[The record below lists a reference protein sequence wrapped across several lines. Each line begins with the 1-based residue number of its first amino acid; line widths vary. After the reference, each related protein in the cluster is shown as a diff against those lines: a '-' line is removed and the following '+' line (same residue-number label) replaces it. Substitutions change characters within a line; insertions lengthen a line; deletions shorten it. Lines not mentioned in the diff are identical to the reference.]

1 VIGQEKSAKGWSM
14 AIINGQVP
22 PVEQLPPDFKRRVV
36 VKFRPD
42 VRLTYSAAAH
52 SELAAAVPREW
63 AELTA
68 AHPGVTVVPYFSTL
82 SESTLREISGQAAQA
97 RTAAPAGFTQYFAI
111 ECPPGVEPEAVARS
125 VAAWSNVD
133 TAYVE
138 GGPTPPPV
146 NPSDDPRNANQQYED
161 AAPTGIAVRWAW
173 PSVDG
178 SGVGFVDMEQGWT
191 LNHEDLAAAGIT
203 LISGVNKAYT
213 GHGTAVLGEVVM
225 VDNTIGGVGIAPRAS
240 TRVVSQW
247 RTANSFNTA
256 EAILSAAA
264 VMQTGDVLLLE
275 AQTTSSTMTGY
286 LPVEVEQ
293 ATFDAIQY
301 ATSNGIIVVE
311 AGGNGSNDLDNY
323 KDANGKA
330 ILNRSSADF
339 RDSGAILV
347 GAATSTAPHSRLGFS
362 NFGSRIDCY
371 AWGQNIDTTGDGWT
385 GNATTTYTT
394 SFGGTSGASP
404 IIAGCCL
411 IVQSWLI
418 GHGSSRYTPSS
429 MRSVLSR
436 ANLNTASADP
446 GTDRIGVMPDLQ
458 AIISSRRN
466 RYWWLFNLAWAW
478 MILLGALLITP
489 GGVLC
494 IACGPAAPGYVG
506 NVLVNVLGVVAIVL
520 GITGFVR
527 GRSGTTR

>member
-1 VIGQEKSAKGWSM
+1 M

-22 PVEQLPPDFKRRVV
+22 PAEKLPPGYKRRVV

-52 SELAAAVPREW
+52 SEIATVAPREW
-63 AELTA
+63 AALTA
-68 AHPGVTVVPYFSTL
+68 AHPGVTLVPYFSTL
-82 SESTLREISGQAAQA
+82 PESTLREMGRRSAQT
-97 RTAAPAGFTQYFAI
+97 RPAAPAGFTQYFAI
-111 ECPPGVEPEAVARS
+111 ECPAGVEPEAVARI
-125 VAAWSNVD
+125 AASWSNVD

-146 NPSDDPRNANQQYED
+146 NPSDDPRNSNQQYED
-161 AAPTGIAVRWAW
+161 AAPTGIDVRWAW
-173 PSVDG
+173 SSVDG

-191 LNHEDLAAAGIT
+191 LNHEDLAAVGIT
-203 LISGVNKAYT
+203 LISGVNQAYN

-240 TRVVSQW
+240 ARVVSQW
-247 RTANSFNTA
+247 RTATSYNTA

-264 VMQTGDVLLLE
+264 VMQSGDVLLLE
-275 AQTTSSTMTGY
+275 AQTTSSAMTGF

-323 KDANGKA
+323 RDSSNKA
-330 ILNRSSADF
+330 ILNRNSADF
-339 RDSGAILV
+339 RESGAIMV
-347 GAATSTAPHSRLGFS
+347 GAATSTAPHSRLSFS

-385 GNATTTYTT
+385 GNATNTYTS

-418 GHGSSRYTPSS
+418 GHGNSRYAPTSL
-429 MRSVLSR
+429 RSILSDAR
-436 ANLNTASADP
+436 LNTASANP
-446 GTDRIGVMPDLQ
+446 STDRIGVMPNLQ

-466 RYWWLFNLAWAW
+466 RWWWIYNLAWAW

-494 IACGPAAPGYVG
+494 IKCGPGAPGYIGDV
-506 NVLVNVLGVVAIVL
+506 VINVLGVVAIVL
-520 GITGFVR
+520 GIAAFARRGQSAGVR
-527 GRSGTTR
+527 